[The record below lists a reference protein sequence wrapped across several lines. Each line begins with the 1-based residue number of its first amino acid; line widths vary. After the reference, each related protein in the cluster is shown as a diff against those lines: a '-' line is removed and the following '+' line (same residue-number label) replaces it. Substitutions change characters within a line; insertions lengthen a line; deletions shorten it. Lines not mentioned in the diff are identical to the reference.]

1 MKGAKYSCINI
12 YGPAAGVNTRVAV
25 QGMLL
30 SVEYDTLCL
39 MLFADRQFVSST
51 GDLLEGQLLE
61 QAGISRL
68 GVLQDCP
75 HSR

>member
-1 MKGAKYSCINI
+1 
-12 YGPAAGVNTRVAV
+12 
-25 QGMLL
+25 MLL

-61 QAGISRL
+61 QEAISRL